1 MAVLIESQDMT
12 ASAQVRDS
20 GRHTFGFVYDKSQ
33 RPKPARRP
41 SGPRFKI
48 QTEPVVDPVEL
59 GDEDERNEAEPT
71 DRGTQKKK
79 KVVRNSPSG
88 EAGRVR
94 SELARGLV
102 GRCEQLL
109 PLVGEVSL
117 ATHLALLQRDLS
129 KCYKSLRQHPSEN
142 NFLSI
147 VALVEMALTGK
158 KLREFDR
165 AYLEA
170 VRTAL
175 DIGYRSTHVET
186 DSVERVREL
195 FRTERIDTVP
205 RIDILKLKPEDLE
218 DDDE

>member
-1 MAVLIESQDMT
+1 
-12 ASAQVRDS
+12 VRES
-20 GRHTFGFVYDKSQ
+20 GRHTFGFISGKSR

-41 SGPRFKI
+41 FGPRFKI
-48 QTEPVVDPVEL
+48 QTEPAVDPVEL
-59 GDEDERNEAEPT
+59 GDEEERNEAEPT
-71 DRGTQKKK
+71 DRGTRKKK
-79 KVVRNSPSG
+79 AARHSPSE
-88 EAGRVR
+88 EAARVR
-94 SELARGLV
+94 SELARDLV
-102 GRCEQLL
+102 RRCEQLL

-129 KCYKSLRQHPSEN
+129 RCYKPLRQHPSET

-175 DIGYRSTHVET
+175 DIGYRSTHVEY
-186 DSVERVREL
+186 DAVERVREL
-195 FRTERIDTVP
+195 FRTEKIDTAP
-205 RIDILKLKPEDLE
+205 RIDLLKIRPEDLE